1 MEEVREQVEE
11 EEVREQVEERD
22 HEQVEEGDHEQVEE
36 GAGDYGL
43 GRTVHLIQVLHP
55 LEV

>member
-1 MEEVREQVEE
+1 ME
-11 EEVREQVEERD
+11 EEVREEM
-22 HEQVEEGDHEQVEE
+22 EEGDHEQVEE

-43 GRTVHLIQVLHP
+43 GRTVHLIRVLHS